1 LKIGDANPMVLI
13 LGGTAEARALA
24 SSLER
29 SGVAVVTALAGRTST
44 PRLPHGQ
51 VRLGGFDGPDGL
63 AAWLAASG
71 VHAVVDAT
79 HPFARRISAS
89 AQDACRQVEVPLLR
103 LERPGWAEQAGD
115 VWYRVGNVG
124 EAAALVGE
132 LGQRAWLTI
141 GRQGVGAFAGVRTC
155 WFLIRCI
162 QSPDPPLPEHHEIV
176 LDRGPYTVDG
186 ELALIDHHRI
196 DVLVTKESGGAA
208 TEAKLEAARARRLP
222 VIVVRRPPTL
232 GVESV
237 STVSAAADWALSVL
251 AGGAVRTARPPSR

>member
-1 LKIGDANPMVLI
+1 MKIGDAKPMVLI
-13 LGGTAEARALA
+13 LGGTAEARVLA
-24 SSLER
+24 SSLAQA
-29 SGVAVVTALAGRTST
+29 GVEVVTALAGRTSA
-44 PRLPHGQ
+44 PRLPPGQ

-63 AAWLAASG
+63 AAWLAESP
-71 VHAVVDAT
+71 VVAVVDAT
-79 HPFARRISAS
+79 HPFASRISAS
-89 AQDACRQVEVPLLR
+89 AQQACRRLRTPLLR
-103 LERPGWAEQAGD
+103 LERPGWIEQAGD
-115 VWYRVGNVG
+115 AWRRVNDLG

-208 TEAKLEAARARRLP
+208 TDAKLEAARARGLP

-251 AGGAVRTARPPSR
+251 DGGAVRAARPWSR